1 MKPVAFDYLKPRDL
15 GEAAATLGKEGAKL
29 IGGGQSLGPM
39 LNLRLA
45 RPSLL
50 VDVSKLE
57 GLRRIEETP
66 NSWRIGGAVTHAQ
79 IEDRR
84 GSLPGAEMLAE
95 VAAGI
100 AYRSVRNRGTMGG
113 SLAHADPAADWP
125 LTLAVLDATVIVS
138 GKGGSRKIAADRFMI
153 ATFTTEL
160 KDDEIIE
167 AVEVPKLSD
176 SARTGY
182 FKFCRKTGEF
192 PEASAALVLDA
203 PRKAARLFVGA
214 LNGAPQPLPALAAAI
229 AEKGAEAAS
238 KDAVVAA
245 LKAVAPEL
253 DAVGLRMH
261 AGAVARAIGQAVG
274 QAVGS

>member
-1 MKPVAFDYLKPRDL
+1 MKPVAFDYRKPRDL
-15 GEAAATLGKEGAKL
+15 NEAATALGAEGAKL
-29 IGGGQSLGPM
+29 IGGGQSLGPL

-66 NSWRIGGAVTHAQ
+66 DSWRIGGAVTHAQ
-79 IEDRR
+79 IEDLR
-84 GSLPGAEMLAE
+84 GSLPGGEMLAE

-125 LTLAVLDATVIVS
+125 LALAVLDATVIVS
-138 GKGGSRKIAADRFMI
+138 GKSGSRKIAADRFMI

-160 KDDEIIE
+160 KEDEIIE

-176 SARTGY
+176 GARTGY

-203 PRKAARLFVGA
+203 PRKVARLFVGA
-214 LNGAPQPLPALAAAI
+214 LNGAPQPLTALAAAI

-238 KDAVVAA
+238 KEAVVAA
-245 LKAVAPEL
+245 LKAAAPEL

>member
-1 MKPVAFDYLKPRDL
+1 MKPAAFEYLKPRDL
-15 GEAAATLGKEGAKL
+15 PEAAAALGAEGSKL
-29 IGGGQSLGPM
+29 LGGGQSLGPM

-50 VDVSKLE
+50 VDVSKLDS
-57 GLRRIEETP
+57 LRRIEETP
-66 NSWRIGGAVTHAQ
+66 DLWRIGGSVTHAQ

-84 GSLPGAEMLAE
+84 GSLPGIEMMAE

-100 AYRSVRNRGTMGG
+100 AYRSVRNRGTIGG

-125 LTLAVLDATVIVS
+125 LALAVIDATVIAS
-138 GKGGSRKIAADRFMI
+138 GKAGSRKIPADRFMI

-160 KDDEIIE
+160 KADEIIE
-167 AVEVPKLSD
+167 AVEVPKLSA

-192 PEASAALVLDA
+192 PEASAAIVLDG
-203 PRKAARLFVGA
+203 PRRVARLFIGA
-214 LNGAPQPLPALAAAI
+214 LNGAPQSLPALAAAV
-229 AEKGAEAAS
+229 AEKGMAAAS
-238 KDAVVAA
+238 KEAIVAA
-245 LKAVAPEL
+245 LKAAAPEL

-261 AGAVARAIGQAVG
+261 AGAVTRAISQAVG
-274 QAVGS
+274 P